1 MTMLGK
7 ILVFVTFGLSLAMA
21 TWAIGVYSNR
31 IDFSDAKAKGLQT
44 AGEYEKRR
52 VVIEA
57 LNKDLPPAEAALRS
71 AGAALADQETRLLAD
86 RVWYHG
92 QLEHMQEKA
101 TDRDPVQQIVYA
113 DRGDEGG
120 AKGLIL
126 LNKEQRP
133 VLAPAKDRLGNP
145 LLSLKRYDEDEQ
157 KLLADLD
164 DIQTQHEKNI
174 QEAIRLTNLL
184 IGGEGT
190 KGLHE
195 RLLAER
201 TKREE
206 VVAEKGL
213 MEPLLINTTVD
224 AALVNKRHR
233 QLVARIEELKKVG
246 VAARDR

>member
-1 MTMLGK
+1 MTVLGK
-7 ILVFVTFGLSLAMA
+7 VLVFLTFALSLAMA
-21 TWAIGVYSNR
+21 TWAFGVYSNR
-31 IDFSDAKAKGLQT
+31 IDFSDAKPKGLQP

-52 VVIEA
+52 LVIEA
-57 LNKDLPPAEAALRS
+57 LNKELPPAEAALRN
-71 AGAALADQETRLLAD
+71 AGAALANEETRLLAD

-92 QLEHMQEKA
+92 QLEHMLSKA
-101 TDRDPVQQIVYA
+101 TDRDPVQRIVYV

-120 AKGLIL
+120 ARGQIQLDPQ
-126 LNKEQRP
+126 QRP

-145 LLSLKRYDEDEQ
+145 LLSLDRYDQDEK

-164 DIQTQHEKNI
+164 EIQTQHEKNI

-195 RLLAER
+195 RLLEER
-201 TKREE
+201 RKREE
-206 VVAEKGL
+206 VIAEKGL

-233 QLVARIEELKKVG
+233 QLVARIEELKKIG
-246 VAARDR
+246 VAVRDR